1 MSTTTS
7 LAAVQGIT
15 EGAPRATSSG
25 GAVESAQQGASFA
38 TVDQLNA
45 REYAPTG
52 TKYTEGGMGSEHE
65 TGKEK
70 SICRVLLIDPD
81 ELVRCAFKKLIES
94 IDRFQVVAE
103 GATHEDALQRL
114 EQGGID
120 LLITEVALPKTSG
133 VELLHEVTRRRFGV
147 RSILV
152 SHLDS
157 ADIVTQAL
165 LAGAQGYILKSGSFE
180 DFKNGLETA
189 FLSNKKYLP
198 PSIAHLI
205 DVPENG
211 YELGA
216 KGNATDP
223 LSALSPRERE
233 IFHLLANG
241 LQNTVIAKKLFISP
255 RTVETHRARVV
266 RKLGLQTNGE
276 LIRFAIKR
284 GLTVP

>member
-1 MSTTTS
+1 MTTTS
-7 LAAVQGIT
+7 T
-15 EGAPRATSSG
+15 PTGAQPHQVGTRA
-25 GAVESAQQGASFA
+25 GAVPAGTPEQNPMKEPTRVRDIGQTNMRQTEEGMS
-38 TVDQLNA
+38 VDTA
-45 REYAPTG
+45 KG
-52 TKYTEGGMGSEHE
+52 TCK
-65 TGKEK
+65 
-70 SICRVLLIDPD
+70 VLLVDPD
-81 ELVRCAFKKLIES
+81 ELVRYAFAQLIKSLERYEVVEEASSHEEALHKLEK
-94 IDRFQVVAE
+94 
-103 GATHEDALQRL
+103 
-114 EQGGID
+114 GGID
-120 LLITEVALPKTSG
+120 LVVTEVALPRTSG
-133 VELLHEVTRRRFGV
+133 IELLHEMARRRFPV
-147 RSILV
+147 RSIFL

-165 LAGAQGYILKSGSFE
+165 LAGAHGYILKSGSFDE
-180 DFKNGLETA
+180 FKNGLETA
-189 FLSNKKYLP
+189 FFSNKRYLP

-211 YELGA
+211 YELGGKDTA
-216 KGNATDP
+216 GDP
-223 LSALSPRERE
+223 LSTLSPRERE